1 MKLVLMFSAIICV
14 GSGHYEAPLILLA
27 THYSAQEMIKKWWVR
42 RWEMLIKKKL
52 RGYIKEK
59 RIVMSRDDGRRVIS
73 EFTSILCGGG
83 GIHSATD
90 KNQEG

>member
-1 MKLVLMFSAIICV
+1 MMSPTLRDAD
-14 GSGHYEAPLILLA
+14 
-27 THYSAQEMIKKWWVR
+27 
-42 RWEMLIKKKL
+42 KKL

-83 GIHSATD
+83 EEKKDPPCNGKIRRP
-90 KNQEG
+90 N